1 MDVGL
6 QASVIRRSG
15 DSRPLVE
22 LYSGV
27 VDIAVQAEQW
37 GFDFFW
43 VGEHHFAPNQWNPS
57 PLPLLAAIASR
68 TSTLRLGTNVIV
80 APYHN
85 PIRLAED
92 IATVDLLSGGRLDV
106 VLGTGS
112 IRDEFETFA
121 VPEGE
126 RWGRTFETLEILR
139 RSFSEEQFDHQGR
152 YFEFPNV
159 RMTTQP
165 VQHPMPLWMA
175 SAGPKTIARVGRAG
189 YHLQT
194 PVLAAVDEFWD
205 IYRAAAL
212 DAGHD
217 PDATNYHVF
226 TGGQVAASWTD
237 DVAAAYEAR
246 TREFM
251 GFYQTRE
258 TVFAGTAHDVDTE
271 HPASTGVTG
280 TPDDVLTELE
290 GSVANSALTHL
301 GWTLGPPDSLRL
313 LAREVVPT
321 MKTWGRAPIR
331 PASAS

>member
-6 QASVIRRSG
+6 QGSVIRRAG
-15 DSRPLVE
+15 DTRPLRE
-22 LYSGV
+22 LYSSV
-27 VDIAVQAEQW
+27 VDLAVEAEQW

-57 PLPLLAAIASR
+57 ALPLLAAIASR
-68 TSTLRLGTNVIV
+68 TSTIRLGTNVIV

-92 IATVDLLSGGRLDV
+92 VATVDLLSNGRLDV

-121 VPEGE
+121 VPEAE
-126 RWGRTFETLEILR
+126 RWGRTFETLDILR
-139 RSFSEEQFDHQGR
+139 RAFAEAEFDHQGR
-152 YFEFPNV
+152 YFQFPNI

-165 VQHPMPLWMA
+165 VQDPLPLWMA

-194 PVLAAVDEFWD
+194 PVMASVEEFWH
-205 IYRAAAL
+205 IYSTAARQS
-212 DAGHD
+212 GHD
-217 PDATNYHVF
+217 PATKNFHVF
-226 TGGQVAASWTD
+226 TGGHVAETWNE

-246 TREFM
+246 TRDFM
-251 GFYQTRE
+251 SFYQTRE
-258 TVFAGTAHDVDTE
+258 TVFAGTAHNVEEE

-280 TPDDVLTELE
+280 TPDDVLSQME
-290 GSVANSALTHL
+290 GAIATSALTHL

-321 MKTWGRAPIR
+321 VKTWGRSPVRAEV
-331 PASAS
+331 AS